1 MRKILLLVVVLWS
14 LGLSAQQGFV
24 RNDGQWEDPSMFRLQ
39 IGPNSL
45 FVTED
50 SLVVSVLN
58 PNDFDANHMGDHH
71 HYQEHLHFHVFSI
84 KFKDASK
91 LSWFGEDKYSAY
103 LNYFVGNKERWR
115 SRVESFA
122 RLRAKNVY
130 PGIDLV
136 VYESA
141 GGFKFDWEVYPGANP
156 SQIQL
161 EYNGLLGIQI
171 DDRELHLKTSFG
183 DLVEAMPY
191 AYQSSRE
198 VRANYREKEG
208 LIGYK
213 MGRYKDSETLII
225 DPVYIFSTYSGS
237 TADNFGYTATFDDN
251 GNAFGGGTSFGTG
264 YPTSLGAVDTVFNG
278 GAFDV
283 AISKFSS
290 DGTQLIWST
299 YLGGS
304 NLDHP
309 YSMDCDEF
317 GNLYVLGST
326 GSNDFGV
333 TSNAYDTAFASGP
346 SVLAEYYTFSQG
358 TDLFI
363 SRISPDGTQLLGSTY
378 LGGAGNDGLNLNL
391 AFNYGDTFRGDI
403 EVGRNG
409 GKVYIVSSTL
419 SSSFPTVSTTTTH
432 QGGQDGVI
440 SVLSRDMTQLL
451 ASSYAGTS
459 GDDALY
465 SIALVD
471 KDGTSLTT
479 SLPYNDFFA
488 AGSVG
493 ASNDSTFEM
502 GWVNPFNTSV
512 PTSSDQNALLLSG
525 YITPSGIGTGA
536 SMVMNALDVQTDTG
550 YNQHFLVEVNSIDD
564 TATIVTLMGQH
575 KGGLVGDSSLWG
587 QPGSAQY
594 FQEFKRDSVGGFD
607 LRKTSVWGD
616 GSFMTV
622 DVSPTALMV
631 DDCGNTYFSGWGGAP
646 NSEGNTFGLTTSLN
660 AIQDSTDG
668 RDLYFLVLDPAW
680 KTPRLATYF
689 GGTGREH
696 VDGGTSRFD
705 RSGRIFQAVCAGCG
719 GNSDYP
725 AFPSN
730 VYSLVNSSFNCNLAV
745 TVIDMDI
752 QNARLE
758 LTPDPP
764 VFCIPNSFNIL
775 DSSSNVQAY
784 TIDWDDGNVSLDTGF
799 ITSHIY
805 DTPGTYNVQVIGQD
819 TVCDTWDTT
828 TFTLQVNP
836 AYDSVWIDYSYD
848 YCDPSRQVVATARL
862 VSDSSIV
869 TDYELEWNFAGVNFS
884 SAQVQFNMPVP
895 GANPVSLNVLD
906 TNCNITQLFEDTL
919 VFRIPPF
926 MQINTSLEECET
938 RESVD
943 FNAIL
948 NATYQGFEWL
958 VDGQVA
964 GNSNPLQIS
973 QSGIYDI
980 SIVGYDSICGTSDTL
995 TESFDVYFAGE
1006 AFTVPNFVTPN
1017 NDGINDAFLVNTSE
1031 NWDDFHLIVH
1041 NRWGVKVF
1049 ETTVISFE
1057 WGADYDEKILAPGV
1071 YFYQLKA
1078 TNRCGDIT
1086 EDGVLH
1092 IIY

>member
-1 MRKILLLVVVLWS
+1 MWTE
-14 LGLSAQQGFV
+14 GLPG
-24 RNDGQWEDPSMFRLQ
+24 
-39 IGPNSL
+39 
-45 FVTED
+45 
-50 SLVVSVLN
+50 
-58 PNDFDANHMGDHH
+58 
-71 HYQEHLHFHVFSI
+71 SI
-84 KFKDASK
+84 KRDASTRV
-91 LSWFGEDKYSAY
+91 
-103 LNYFVGNKERWR
+103 FVPV
-115 SRVESFA
+115 VEVIVPIRPF
-122 RLRAKNVY
+122 
-130 PGIDLV
+130 P
-136 VYESA
+136 
-141 GGFKFDWEVYPGANP
+141 
-156 SQIQL
+156 
-161 EYNGLLGIQI
+161 
-171 DDRELHLKTSFG
+171 
-183 DLVEAMPY
+183 
-191 AYQSSRE
+191 
-198 VRANYREKEG
+198 
-208 LIGYK
+208 
-213 MGRYKDSETLII
+213 
-225 DPVYIFSTYSGS
+225 S
-237 TADNFGYTATFDDN
+237 TAY
-251 GNAFGGGTSFGTG
+251 
-264 YPTSLGAVDTVFNG
+264 
-278 GAFDV
+278 
-283 AISKFSS
+283 
-290 DGTQLIWST
+290 
-299 YLGGS
+299 
-304 NLDHP
+304 
-309 YSMDCDEF
+309 
-317 GNLYVLGST
+317 
-326 GSNDFGV
+326 
-333 TSNAYDTAFASGP
+333 
-346 SVLAEYYTFSQG
+346 
-358 TDLFI
+358 
-363 SRISPDGTQLLGSTY
+363 
-378 LGGAGNDGLNLNL
+378 
-391 AFNYGDTFRGDI
+391 
-403 EVGRNG
+403 
-409 GKVYIVSSTL
+409 
-419 SSSFPTVSTTTTH
+419 STT
-432 QGGQDGVI
+432 
-440 SVLSRDMTQLL
+440 
-451 ASSYAGTS
+451 
-459 GDDALY
+459 
-465 SIALVD
+465 
-471 KDGTSLTT
+471 
-479 SLPYNDFFA
+479 N
-488 AGSVG
+488 
-493 ASNDSTFEM
+493 NST
-502 GWVNPFNTSV
+502 
-512 PTSSDQNALLLSG
+512 
-525 YITPSGIGTGA
+525 
-536 SMVMNALDVQTDTG
+536 
-550 YNQHFLVEVNSIDD
+550 
-564 TATIVTLMGQH
+564 
-575 KGGLVGDSSLWG
+575 
-587 QPGSAQY
+587 
-594 FQEFKRDSVGGFD
+594 
-607 LRKTSVWGD
+607 
-616 GSFMTV
+616 
-622 DVSPTALMV
+622 
-631 DDCGNTYFSGWGGAP
+631 
-646 NSEGNTFGLTTSLN
+646 
-660 AIQDSTDG
+660 
-668 RDLYFLVLDPAW
+668 
-680 KTPRLATYF
+680 
-689 GGTGREH
+689 
-696 VDGGTSRFD
+696 
-705 RSGRIFQAVCAGCG
+705 
-719 GNSDYP
+719 
-725 AFPSN
+725 
-730 VYSLVNSSFNCNLAV
+730 NCNLAV

-869 TDYELEWNFAGVNFS
+869 TDYELEWDFAGVNFS

>member
-1 MRKILLLVVVLWS
+1 MRKILLFAAVLWS
-14 LGLSAQQGFV
+14 FGLSAQQGFV
-24 RNDGQWEDPSMFRLQ
+24 RNDGQWEDPSK
-39 IGPNSL
+39 
-45 FVTED
+45 FVYRFGANAIFLTGD
-50 SLVVSVLN
+50 SI
-58 PNDFDANHMGDHH
+58 
-71 HYQEHLHFHVFSI
+71 VFSI
-84 KFKDASK
+84 LNPIDQHNHSAPEKHHYSDTLHYANFSLKFAGANK
-91 LSWFGEDKYSAY
+91 LNWKGGEAFDHKNHFY
-103 LNYFVGNKERWR
+103 LGHRSRWR
-115 SRVESFA
+115 TDVPSFHGIIA
-122 RLRAKNVY
+122 QDVY
-130 PGIDLV
+130 PGIDLK
-136 VYESA
+136 VYA
-141 GGFKFDWEVYPGANP
+141 ATGGMKYDWIVYPGADP
-156 SQIQL
+156 SVIVQEYGGIEGLDVLPKKVKIRTAIGTL
-161 EYNGLLGIQI
+161 E
-171 DDRELHLKTSFG
+171 E
-183 DLVEAMPY
+183 EMPY
-191 AYQSSRE
+191 AYQGSKE
-198 VRANYREKEG
+198 VRA
-208 LIGYK
+208 
-213 MGRYKDSETLII
+213 RYQRGKDEVRINLGAYDQSQTLTI
-225 DPVYIFSTYSGS
+225 DPIYIFSTYSGS
-237 TADNFGYTATFDDN
+237 QADNFGYTATFDDN
-251 GNAFGGGTSFGTG
+251 GNAFGGGIVFGTG
-264 YPTSLGAVDTVFNG
+264 YPVVLGSYDISYNG
-278 GAFDV
+278 GFLDG
-283 AISKFSS
+283 AISKFSA
-290 DGTQLIWST
+290 DGSQLLWSA
-299 YLGGS
+299 YLGGN
-304 NLDHP
+304 NLDQPH
-309 YSMDCDEF
+309 SMDCDEN
-317 GNLYVLGST
+317 GNLYVMGLT
-326 GSNDFGV
+326 GSSDFAVTANANDTTFGGGNSAV
-333 TSNAYDTAFASGP
+333 
-346 SVLAEYYTFSQG
+346 AEYYTLANGS
-358 TDLFI
+358 DMYVSAI
-363 SRISPDGTQLLGSTY
+363 SADGTQLLGSTF
-378 LGGAGNDGLNLNL
+378 LGGENNEGFNDSLR
-391 AFNYGDTFRGDI
+391 FNYGDSFRGEI
-403 EVGRNG
+403 EVQRSG
-409 GKVYIVSSTL
+409 GPVYLVATADSSGYPIT
-419 SSSFPTVSTTTTH
+419 PGATDY
-432 QGGQDGVI
+432 QGGLDGVL
-440 SVLSRDMTQLL
+440 SVFSRNMDSLFYSTYL
-451 ASSYAGTS
+451 GTE
-459 GDDALY
+459 GDEALY
-465 SIALVD
+465 SL
-471 KDGTSLTT
+471 SLTSKEGNAQNSSRVFVAGAINSSESYLSAVGD
-479 SLPYNDFFA
+479 SL
-488 AGSVG
+488 VL
-493 ASNDSTFEM
+493 
-502 GWVNPFNTSV
+502 
-512 PTSSDQNALLLSG
+512 TSSGNHSALLGAIDLRDYSG
-525 YITPSGIGTGA
+525 PILEAIHS
-536 SMVMNALDVQTDTG
+536 STDTA
-550 YNQHFLVEVNSIDD
+550 YNQHFFIEPNFPGD
-564 TATIVTLMGQH
+564 TTTVFTVVGQH
-575 KGGLVGDSSLWG
+575 KGGLLASDTNFWG

-594 FQEFKRDSVGGFD
+594 FMEFTFDSVAGAFTNNRT
-607 LRKTSVWGD
+607 LVFGD
-616 GSFMTV
+616 SSHTTV
-622 DVSPTALMV
+622 DLSPTALLV
-631 DDCGNTYFSGWGGAP
+631 DDCGNTYFSGWGGSP
-646 NSEGNTFGLTTSLN
+646 NTEGNTNGLALTPNAVRTT
-660 AIQDSTDG
+660 TDG
-668 RDLYFLVLDPAW
+668 RDFYFLVLDPSWRSA
-680 KTPRLATYF
+680 RLATYY
-689 GGTGREH
+689 GSSSREH

-705 RSGRIFQAVCAGCG
+705 KKGRIYQGVCAGCG
-719 GNSDYP
+719 GNSAYP
-725 AFPSN
+725 AFPSTA
-730 VYSLVNSSFNCNLAV
+730 YSTTNNSTNCNLAV

-869 TDYELEWNFAGVNFS
+869 TDYELEWDFAGVNFS

-948 NATYQGFEWL
+948 NATYQAFEWL

>member
-1 MRKILLLVVVLWS
+1 MRKILLFAAVLWS

-24 RNDGQWEDPSMFRLQ
+24 RNDGQWEDPSK
-39 IGPNSL
+39 
-45 FVTED
+45 FVYRFGANAIFLTGD
-50 SLVVSVLN
+50 SIVFSILN
-58 PNDFDANHMGDHH
+58 PNDQHNHSAPEKH
-71 HYQEHLHFHVFSI
+71 HYSDTLHYANFSL
-84 KFKDASK
+84 KFAGANK
-91 LSWFGEDKYSAY
+91 LNWKGGEAFDHKNHFY
-103 LNYFVGNKERWR
+103 LGHRSRWR
-115 SRVESFA
+115 TSVPSFHDIVA
-122 RLRAKNVY
+122 RDVY
-130 PGIDLV
+130 PGIDLK
-136 VYESA
+136 VYTAA
-141 GGFKFDWEVYPGANP
+141 GGLKYDWIVHPGADP
-156 SQIQL
+156 SVIVQEYGGIDGL
-161 EYNGLLGIQI
+161 EVLPKKVKIRTAIGTL
-171 DDRELHLKTSFG
+171 E
-183 DLVEAMPY
+183 EEMPY
-191 AYQSSRE
+191 AYQGSGE
-198 VRANYREKEG
+198 VRA
-208 LIGYK
+208 
-213 MGRYKDSETLII
+213 RYQRGKDEVRINLGTYDQSQTLTI
-225 DPVYIFSTYSGS
+225 DPIYIFSTYSGS
-237 TADNFGYTATFDDN
+237 QADNFGYTATFDDN
-251 GNAFGGGTSFGTG
+251 GNAFGGGIVFGTG
-264 YPTSLGAVDTVFNG
+264 YPVVLGSYDISYNG
-278 GAFDV
+278 GFFDG
-283 AISKFSS
+283 AISKFSA
-290 DGTQLIWST
+290 DGSQLLWSA
-299 YLGGS
+299 YLGGN
-304 NLDHP
+304 NLDQPH
-309 YSMDCDEF
+309 SMDCDEN
-317 GNLYVLGST
+317 GNLYVMGLT
-326 GSNDFGV
+326 GSSDFAVTANANDTTFGGGNSAV
-333 TSNAYDTAFASGP
+333 
-346 SVLAEYYTFSQG
+346 AEYYTLANGS
-358 TDLFI
+358 DMYVSAI
-363 SRISPDGTQLLGSTY
+363 SADGTQLLGSTF
-378 LGGAGNDGLNLNL
+378 LGGENNEGFNDSLR
-391 AFNYGDTFRGDI
+391 FNYGDSFRGEI
-403 EVGRNG
+403 EVQRG
-409 GKVYIVSSTL
+409 GGPVYLVATADSSGYPIT
-419 SSSFPTVSTTTTH
+419 PGATDY
-432 QGGQDGVI
+432 QGGLDGVL
-440 SVLSRDMTQLL
+440 SVFSRNMDSLFYSTYL
-451 ASSYAGTS
+451 GTE
-459 GDDALY
+459 GDEALY
-465 SIALVD
+465 SL
-471 KDGTSLTT
+471 SLTSKEGNAQNSSRVFVAGAINSSESYLSAVGD
-479 SLPYNDFFA
+479 SL
-488 AGSVG
+488 VL
-493 ASNDSTFEM
+493 
-502 GWVNPFNTSV
+502 
-512 PTSSDQNALLLSG
+512 TSSGNHSALLGAIDLRDYSG
-525 YITPSGIGTGA
+525 PILEAIHS
-536 SMVMNALDVQTDTG
+536 STDTA
-550 YNQHFLVEVNSIDD
+550 YNQHFFIEPNTPGD
-564 TATIVTLMGQH
+564 TTTVFTVVGQH
-575 KGGLVGDSSLWG
+575 KGGLLASDTNFWG

-594 FQEFKRDSVGGFD
+594 FMEFTFDSVAGAFTNNRT
-607 LRKTSVWGD
+607 LVFGD
-616 GSFMTV
+616 SSHTTV
-622 DVSPTALMV
+622 DLSPTALLV
-631 DDCGNTYFSGWGGAP
+631 DDCGNTYFSGWGGSP
-646 NSEGNTFGLTTSLN
+646 NTEGNTNGLALTPNAVRTT
-660 AIQDSTDG
+660 TDG
-668 RDLYFLVLDPAW
+668 RDFYFLVLDPSWRSA
-680 KTPRLATYF
+680 RLATYY
-689 GGTGREH
+689 GSSSREH

-705 RSGRIFQAVCAGCG
+705 KKGRIYQGVCAGCG
-719 GNSDYP
+719 GNSAYP
-725 AFPSN
+725 AFPSTA
-730 VYSLVNSSFNCNLAV
+730 YSTTNNSTNCNLAV

>member
-1 MRKILLLVVVLWS
+1 
-14 LGLSAQQGFV
+14 LGA
-24 RNDGQWEDPSMFRLQ
+24 
-39 IGPNSL
+39 
-45 FVTED
+45 
-50 SLVVSVLN
+50 
-58 PNDFDANHMGDHH
+58 
-71 HYQEHLHFHVFSI
+71 
-84 KFKDASK
+84 
-91 LSWFGEDKYSAY
+91 
-103 LNYFVGNKERWR
+103 
-115 SRVESFA
+115 
-122 RLRAKNVY
+122 
-130 PGIDLV
+130 IDLR
-136 VYESA
+136 
-141 GGFKFDWEVYPGANP
+141 D
-156 SQIQL
+156 
-161 EYNGLLGIQI
+161 
-171 DDRELHLKTSFG
+171 
-183 DLVEAMPY
+183 
-191 AYQSSRE
+191 
-198 VRANYREKEG
+198 
-208 LIGYK
+208 
-213 MGRYKDSETLII
+213 
-225 DPVYIFSTYSGS
+225 YSGPILEAIHSS
-237 TADNFGYTATFDDN
+237 T
-251 GNAFGGGTSFGTG
+251 
-264 YPTSLGAVDTVFNG
+264 
-278 GAFDV
+278 
-283 AISKFSS
+283 
-290 DGTQLIWST
+290 
-299 YLGGS
+299 
-304 NLDHP
+304 
-309 YSMDCDEF
+309 
-317 GNLYVLGST
+317 
-326 GSNDFGV
+326 
-333 TSNAYDTAFASGP
+333 DTA
-346 SVLAEYYTFSQG
+346 
-358 TDLFI
+358 
-363 SRISPDGTQLLGSTY
+363 
-378 LGGAGNDGLNLNL
+378 
-391 AFNYGDTFRGDI
+391 
-403 EVGRNG
+403 
-409 GKVYIVSSTL
+409 
-419 SSSFPTVSTTTTH
+419 
-432 QGGQDGVI
+432 
-440 SVLSRDMTQLL
+440 
-451 ASSYAGTS
+451 
-459 GDDALY
+459 
-465 SIALVD
+465 
-471 KDGTSLTT
+471 
-479 SLPYNDFFA
+479 
-488 AGSVG
+488 
-493 ASNDSTFEM
+493 
-502 GWVNPFNTSV
+502 
-512 PTSSDQNALLLSG
+512 
-525 YITPSGIGTGA
+525 
-536 SMVMNALDVQTDTG
+536 
-550 YNQHFLVEVNSIDD
+550 YNQHFFIEPNTPGD
-564 TATIVTLMGQH
+564 TTTVFTVVGQH
-575 KGGLVGDSSLWG
+575 KGGLLASDTNFWG

-594 FQEFKRDSVGGFD
+594 FMEFTFDSVSGAFTNNRT
-607 LRKTSVWGD
+607 LVFGD
-616 GSFMTV
+616 SSHSTV
-622 DVSPTALMV
+622 DLSPTALLV
-631 DDCGNTYFSGWGGAP
+631 DDCGNTYFSGWGGSP
-646 NSEGNTFGLTTSLN
+646 NTEGNTNGLALTPNAVRTT
-660 AIQDSTDG
+660 TDG
-668 RDLYFLVLDPAW
+668 RDFYFLVLDPSWRSA
-680 KTPRLATYF
+680 RLATYY
-689 GGTGREH
+689 GSSSREH

-705 RSGRIFQAVCAGCG
+705 KKGRIYQGVCAGCG
-719 GNSDYP
+719 GNSAYP
-725 AFPSN
+725 AFPSTA
-730 VYSLVNSSFNCNLAV
+730 YSTTNNSTNCNLAV

-799 ITSHIY
+799 ITAHIY

-869 TDYELEWNFAGVNFS
+869 TDYELEWDFAGVNFS